1 MFVCD
6 YISLLVFRRAK
17 LSTAQPSFSSPASPG
32 EAQLPRMVA
41 VRDIL
46 LDALS
51 WSKSSLREKV
61 SIHMVKKAISELL
74 GLMVYML
81 GLMVIVVLLWNVV

>member
-1 MFVCD
+1 MV
-6 YISLLVFRRAK
+6 SRLVRSWPAGVG
-17 LSTAQPSFSSPASPG
+17 SPASPG
-32 EAQLPRMVA
+32 EAQLPRMAA

-61 SIHMVKKAISELL
+61 SIHMVLMVKKAISELL
-74 GLMVYML
+74 GLMVYM
-81 GLMVIVVLLWNVV
+81 

>member
-1 MFVCD
+1 MPRQPCCSVVVFGC
-6 YISLLVFRRAK
+6 YLVSRLVRSWSAGVG
-17 LSTAQPSFSSPASPG
+17 SPASPG

-74 GLMVYML
+74 GLMVYM
-81 GLMVIVVLLWNVV
+81 